1 MNTTAKPS
9 PLRPTLE
16 RTETAPPV
24 RRGSMTPVPWTGV
37 PVGLSRLFGARGDR
51 KTLAAPAW
59 LAAATARRR
68 LLLALVIGSAGLATA
83 VLDSAAGPGHSG
95 PWAMLQTGLFAL
107 LFAWVAAGCVTA
119 VMGYVSLRRGDHH
132 ALSPEDVAGRPI
144 AEDARTAVVMPICNE
159 DIATVVA
166 GLRATIES
174 LSRAGSF
181 DRFDV
186 YMLSDT
192 GDLTLR
198 DAELAAWRGLRE
210 ALAADGYDSSR
221 VYYRWRQRRTKR
233 KAGNVADFC
242 RRWGRDYR
250 YMVVL
255 DADSVM
261 SGDALLTMV
270 RLMEAQPKAG
280 IIQTAPRSCGHDS
293 LHARLQQFAGRVTGP
308 LFSAGLRFWQLGES
322 HYWGHNA
329 ILRVEPFMKHC
340 ALARLPGK
348 GGLSG
353 EILSHDFVEAALMRR
368 AGYEV
373 WLLPELDGSYE
384 QAPPHLIDELTRDR
398 RWCQG
403 NLQNARLVAE
413 PGFAGVHR
421 AMFVTGAM
429 SYVASPI
436 WLAFVLL
443 GVLPWFAGDN
453 LQDATE
459 GVGLPLAQMMLWSAT
474 LALLLV
480 PRVLAVLLVIR
491 RRQEAGYGGRQTL
504 VTSALLE
511 ALMSAVQAPVRMV
524 AHSIFV
530 LGALTGLKLNWKSPS
545 REATAVG
552 WGEAIGRFG
561 VVGTIV
567 AAATAWWLAGQPGEA
582 WRVLPLALPLVLAV
596 PLAVITSR
604 SEFGLA
610 WRRRGWLLIPEES
623 RAPAVLQAAWRY
635 AGVVRPTIT
644 APALTGVRNEVALGG
659 SGVATWQRRALA
671 TVGLAMATG
680 VAVIPQ
686 TVATGGLSHSD
697 LAAMRIVMQASSPS
711 AAPRVLGA
719 LPVRR
724 VSTMPADSVRYPVVR
739 RTATRT

>member
-1 MNTTAKPS
+1 
-9 PLRPTLE
+9 
-16 RTETAPPV
+16 
-24 RRGSMTPVPWTGV
+24 MTPVPWTGMLA
-37 PVGLSRLFGARGDR
+37 GLGRLFTAPGRGGA
-51 KTLAAPAW
+51 ASHAVPPW
-59 LAAATARRR
+59 LAAAGERRR
-68 LLLALVIGSAGLATA
+68 LLLALVMGSAGLATA
-83 VLDSAAGPGHSG
+83 VLDSASGPGNTG
-95 PWAMLQTGLFAL
+95 PWALLQTALFAL

-119 VMGYVSLRRGDHH
+119 VMGYVSLRRGDRH
-132 ALSPEDVAGRPI
+132 AMTPEAVAAHPI
-144 AEDARTAVVMPICNE
+144 AEDARTAIVMPICNE

-166 GLRATIES
+166 GLRATVES

-192 GDLTLR
+192 GDLALR
-198 DAELAAWRGLRE
+198 DAELAAWRGLRD

-221 VYYRWRQRRTKR
+221 IFYRWRQRRTKR

-242 RRWGRDYR
+242 RRWGRAYR

-261 SGDALLTMV
+261 SGEALLTLV

-293 LHARLQQFAGRVTGP
+293 LHARLQQFSGRVTGP
-308 LFSAGLRFWQLGES
+308 LFTAGLRYWQLGES

-340 ALARLPGK
+340 ALAKLPGR

-443 GVLPWFAGDN
+443 GVLPWLAGDG
-453 LQDATE
+453 LQAATD
-459 GVGLPLAQMMLWSAT
+459 GAGLPLAQLLLWGAT
-474 LALLLV
+474 LALLLL
-480 PRVLAVLLVIR
+480 PRVLAVLLVFQ
-491 RRQEAGYGGRQTL
+491 RRQEAGYGGRQML
-504 VTSALLE
+504 VVSALLE
-511 ALMSAVQAPVRMV
+511 ALMSALQAPVRMV

-545 REATAVG
+545 RETTAVG
-552 WGEAIGRFG
+552 WREAVGRFG
-561 VVGTIV
+561 VTGTIV

-582 WRVLPLALPLVLAV
+582 WRVLPLALPLMLAV
-596 PLAVITSR
+596 PLAVMTSR
-604 SEFGLA
+604 SEFGQA
-610 WRRRGWLLIPEES
+610 WRRRGWLLIPEET

-635 AGVVRPTIT
+635 AGLRPISVP
-644 APALTGVRNEVALGG
+644 APAHTGHGVVLAGG
-659 SGVATWQRRALA
+659 AAGWQRRALA
-671 TVGLAMATG
+671 TIGLAVATG
-680 VAVIPQ
+680 VAVLPQ

-697 LAAMRIVMQASSPS
+697 LAAIRIVMQASSPS
-711 AAPRVLGA
+711 AAPRVLRQ
-719 LPVRR
+719 LPLRR
-724 VSTMPADSVRYPVVR
+724 VSTTLPADGVRYPVQR
-739 RTATRT
+739 SATRT